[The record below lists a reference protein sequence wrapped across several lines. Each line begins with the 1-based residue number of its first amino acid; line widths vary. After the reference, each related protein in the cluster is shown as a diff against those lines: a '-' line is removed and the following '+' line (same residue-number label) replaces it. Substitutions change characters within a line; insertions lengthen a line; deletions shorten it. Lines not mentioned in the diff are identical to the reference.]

1 MNRQQM
7 LKYDDVRD
15 RILIREWF
23 KLKGV
28 VLEHGSKYGVDLEGK
43 DYDIEISHLSFDRL
57 WNQWKKENRFR
68 IEIRKRNHYWDGIYN
83 ESKTTHF
90 VQLNKSGHELLVYP
104 EELILEYANGTE
116 KLLPYLMEYK
126 GYTEKESTFMCIP
139 FDEGKDRIFRYKGTG
154 GKWKLY
160 DKGSFNEIE

>member
-1 MNRQQM
+1 MNKYQM
-7 LKYDDVRD
+7 KKYDDTRD
-15 RILIREWF
+15 RVLIREWF

-43 DYDIEISHLSFDRL
+43 DYDVEISHLSFDSL

-83 ESKTTHF
+83 ESNTTHF

-104 EELILEYANGTE
+104 QDLI
-116 KLLPYLMEYK
+116 MEYSNNEVELGYLRSK
-126 GYTEKESTFMCIP
+126 GFNLKERTFMSIP
-139 FDEGKDRIFRYKGTG
+139 FNIGKDVIKRY
-154 GKWKLY
+154 
-160 DKGSFNEIE
+160 EI

>member
-1 MNRQQM
+1 MNSQQM
-7 LKYDDVRD
+7 KGYDDTKD
-15 RILIREWF
+15 RVLIREWF

-43 DYDIEISHLSFDRL
+43 DYDVEISHLSFDSL

-83 ESKTTHF
+83 KSNTTHF

-104 EELILEYANGTE
+104 QDLI
-116 KLLPYLMEYK
+116 MEYSNNEVELGYLRSK
-126 GYTEKESTFMCIP
+126 GFNLKERTFMSIP
-139 FDEGKDRIFRYKGTG
+139 FNIGKDVIKRY
-154 GKWKLY
+154 
-160 DKGSFNEIE
+160 EI

>member
-1 MNRQQM
+1 MK
-7 LKYDDVRD
+7 KYDDTRD
-15 RILIREWF
+15 RVLIREWF

-43 DYDIEISHLSFDRL
+43 DYDVEISHLSFDSL

-104 EELILEYANGTE
+104 QDLI
-116 KLLPYLMEYK
+116 MEYSNNEVELGYLRSK
-126 GYTEKESTFMCIP
+126 GFNLKERTFMSIP
-139 FDEGKDRIFRYKGTG
+139 FSIGKDVIKRY
-154 GKWKLY
+154 
-160 DKGSFNEIE
+160 EI

>member
-23 KLKGV
+23 KLKNV

-43 DYDIEISHLSFDRL
+43 DYDIEISHLSFSNL
-57 WNQWKKENRFR
+57 WEQWKKENRFR

-90 VQLNKSGHELLVYP
+90 VQMNKSGHELLVYP
-104 EELILEYANGTE
+104 QDLI
-116 KLLPYLMEYK
+116 MEYSDNEVELGYLRSK
-126 GYTEKESTFMCIP
+126 GFNLKERTFMSIP
-139 FDEGKDRIFRYKGTG
+139 FSIGKDVIKRY
-154 GKWKLY
+154 
-160 DKGSFNEIE
+160 EI

>member
-23 KLKGV
+23 KLKNV

-43 DYDIEISHLSFDRL
+43 DYDIEISHLSFSNL
-57 WNQWKKENRFR
+57 WEQWKKENRFR

-83 ESKTTHF
+83 ESNTTHF

-104 EELILEYANGTE
+104 QDLI
-116 KLLPYLMEYK
+116 MEYSNNEVELGYLRSK
-126 GYTEKESTFMCIP
+126 GFNLKERTFMSIP
-139 FDEGKDRIFRYKGTG
+139 FSIGKNVIKRY
-154 GKWKLY
+154 
-160 DKGSFNEIE
+160 EI

>member
-1 MNRQQM
+1 MNKYQM
-7 LKYDDVRD
+7 KKYDDTRD
-15 RILIREWF
+15 RVLIREWF

-43 DYDIEISHLSFDRL
+43 DYDVEISHLSFDSL

-83 ESKTTHF
+83 KSNTTHF

-104 EELILEYANGTE
+104 QDLI
-116 KLLPYLMEYK
+116 MEYSNNEVELGYLRSK
-126 GYTEKESTFMCIP
+126 GFNLKERTFMSIP
-139 FDEGKDRIFRYKGTG
+139 FNIGKDVIKRY
-154 GKWKLY
+154 
-160 DKGSFNEIE
+160 EI

>member
-1 MNRQQM
+1 MNKYQM
-7 LKYDDVRD
+7 KKYDDTRD
-15 RILIREWF
+15 RVLIREWF

-43 DYDIEISHLSFDRL
+43 DYDVEISHLSFDSL

-104 EELILEYANGTE
+104 QDLI
-116 KLLPYLMEYK
+116 MEYSNNEVELGYLRSK
-126 GYTEKESTFMCIP
+126 GFNLKERTFMSIP
-139 FDEGKDRIFRYKGTG
+139 FNIGKDVIKRY
-154 GKWKLY
+154 
-160 DKGSFNEIE
+160 EI

>member
-1 MNRQQM
+1 MNKYQM
-7 LKYDDVRD
+7 KKYDDTRD
-15 RILIREWF
+15 RVLIREWF

-43 DYDIEISHLSFDRL
+43 DYDVEISHLSFDSL

-90 VQLNKSGHELLVYP
+90 VQMNKSGHELLVYP
-104 EELILEYANGTE
+104 QDLI
-116 KLLPYLMEYK
+116 MEYSNNEVELGYLRSK
-126 GYTEKESTFMCIP
+126 GFNLKERTFMSIP
-139 FDEGKDRIFRYKGTG
+139 FSIGKDVIKRYK
-154 GKWKLY
+154 
-160 DKGSFNEIE
+160 I